1 MSVRRAV
8 WWVLLLASLLPALT
22 LTVLRLG
29 AWEAGLAIRLV
40 SFTPYA
46 VVAYAVALVLLLVAA
61 RRRPAARVGALGV
74 VAALVLHGSWL
85 APLVTGAPAA
95 GGAGQAAADE
105 RVVVMSSNLL
115 MGRADTAQ
123 VVRAAVDAD
132 VDLLVL
138 QEVTGRALAGLDSA
152 GLDELL
158 PHRIG
163 FPVTGERPF
172 ADTVGTMVFAREPL
186 GEPRPLGTV
195 LQSWEVEVDG
205 VVLLA
210 VHPSAP
216 TDPDGWV
223 RDHALLREA
232 ARESD
237 ADLVVGDLNAT
248 LDHAP
253 LRRLVDDGY
262 RDAVEESNSG
272 WQPTW
277 PANGLFVGLPGPLV
291 QIDHVLT
298 GPGLRAASAR
308 TLPVDGTDHR
318 ALLVEVL
325 VEARRLSRS

>member
-1 MSVRRAV
+1 MSVRRV
-8 WWVLLLASLLPALT
+8 GWWVLLLASLLPALG

-29 AWEAGLAIRLV
+29 AWEAGPAIRLV

-46 VVAYAVALVLLLVAA
+46 VVAYALALLLLLGAA
-61 RRRPAARVGALGV
+61 RRRRAVLVAALGV
-74 VAALVLHGSWL
+74 VAALGLHASWL
-85 APLVTGAPAA
+85 APLVTGPPVP
-95 GGAGQAAADE
+95 GGAGQAAASE

-138 QEVTGRALAGLDSA
+138 QEVTQRALAGLDRA

-195 LQSWEVEVDG
+195 LQSWEVEAEG
-205 VVLLA
+205 LVLLA

-216 TDPDGWV
+216 TDPEGWV

-232 ARESD
+232 ARERG

-262 RDAVEESNSG
+262 RDAVEQSNGG

-277 PANGLFVGLPGPLV
+277 PANGLFAGLPGPLV
-291 QIDHVLT
+291 QIDHVLA

-308 TLPVDGTDHR
+308 TVAVDGTDHR

-325 VEARRLSRS
+325 VEARRLGRS